1 MAEVH
6 DVPGTP
12 RHLGEEIFYRS
23 LDDDG
28 LAAKDGRV
36 QVPLDGTARKSIKG
50 VFE

>member
-1 MAEVH
+1 MAQVH

-12 RHLGEEIFYRS
+12 RHLGEKLFDRS
-23 LDDDG
+23 LDVGG
-28 LAAKDGRV
+28 LAPQDGRV